1 MIRLRRMV
9 SAMDIRISEIIF
21 CLVLLSLCG
30 GAQSQVKDVK
40 SRHEN
45 LRLAYE
51 SVEEGND
58 HQAAIASVEA
68 GLGGEG
74 ESTDQLRALEQDSSA
89 LLNSLR
95 DVLPKPE
102 ELQPVRA
109 PSIEVIATSND
120 ILSDLKS
127 AALARLEKKI
137 QKELLKET
145 AKLGPTANK
154 MVGPTAES
162 DKLPTPNV
170 AAKIYKTV
178 REKLTALPWVRV
190 VVLLGKIL
198 LSNLDFVA
206 LPELL
211 RQHRSG
217 ELGWVGIQC
226 VLHRGNA
233 VAHRHQD
240 FELRHEGHRHPQHRS
255 PRLAVRPVLRNFILR
270 RLDPRACRARYRLPL
285 VRPAQALPRPARQ

>member
-1 MIRLRRMV
+1 MV
-9 SAMDIRISEIIF
+9 SAMDRRISKSMF
-21 CLVLLSLCG
+21 CLVLLGLCL
-30 GAQSQVKDVK
+30 GAQSQVNNVK
-40 SRHEN
+40 SRHDN

-51 SVEEGND
+51 SDEEGND
-58 HQAAIASVEA
+58 HEAAIASVEA

-102 ELQPVRA
+102 ELKPVRA
-109 PSIEVIATSND
+109 PRIAVVATSND

-145 AKLGPTANK
+145 AKLGPTANN

-162 DKLPTPNV
+162 DKLPPPKA

-178 REKLTALPWVRV
+178 REKLSALPWVRFA
-190 VVLLGKIL
+190 IL
-198 LSNLDFVA
+198 ITL
-206 LPELL
+206 
-211 RQHRSG
+211 
-217 ELGWVGIQC
+217 
-226 VLHRGNA
+226 
-233 VAHRHQD
+233 
-240 FELRHEGHRHPQHRS
+240 
-255 PRLAVRPVLRNFILR
+255 
-270 RLDPRACRARYRLPL
+270 
-285 VRPAQALPRPARQ
+285 

>member
-1 MIRLRRMV
+1 MV
-9 SAMDIRISEIIF
+9 SAMDRRISKILF
-21 CLVLLSLCG
+21 CMVLLGLCAG
-30 GAQSQVKDVK
+30 VQSQVKDVK

-58 HQAAIASVEA
+58 HEAAIASVEA

-74 ESTDQLRALEQDSSA
+74 ESTDQLRVLEQDSSA
-89 LLNSLR
+89 LLDSLR

-109 PSIEVIATSND
+109 PSISVVATSSD
-120 ILSDLKS
+120 LLSDLKS
-127 AALARLEKKI
+127 VALARLEKKI

-162 DKLPTPNV
+162 DKLPPPSA

-190 VVLLGKIL
+190 AVVLTQN
-198 LSNLDFVA
+198 SA
-206 LPELL
+206 L
-211 RQHRSG
+211 
-217 ELGWVGIQC
+217 
-226 VLHRGNA
+226 
-233 VAHRHQD
+233 
-240 FELRHEGHRHPQHRS
+240 
-255 PRLAVRPVLRNFILR
+255 
-270 RLDPRACRARYRLPL
+270 
-285 VRPAQALPRPARQ
+285 